1 MIRALGERAAR
12 FAQRWIPDPFVFAIL
27 LTLLTGLLAI
37 FQGPHVARDVLLDRA
52 RAVEARGDVMEGPAR
67 PEASEEVVAQWVG
80 LGDRVRQVGRY
91 WISPEHGF
99 WFLLKFGMQMTV
111 ILVTGYALATTP
123 VLRRMIDALA
133 VLPRGAGSAA
143 ALVALMAM
151 LAAFVHWGLGLM
163 VGALLAR
170 AVGCRARAR
179 GIPVHY
185 PLLGAAGYVGL
196 MVWHGGWSGSA
207 PLIFATDQLGMLG
220 GGEVLPFS
228 QTLFSPMN
236 LTVALLLLLTVPV
249 LYALLAPGDPSRMEP
264 CPLDPEEGS
273 TPEPPPRPTP
283 ADRLDRSRLAAWGIG
298 LAGLAAVI
306 DYALGTERAD
316 QIAVINGIFL
326 FSGLILH
333 GTPRAYLR
341 AITEGTRGAAGIILQ
356 FPFYAGIMG
365 MMSGSGLAALFS
377 EACANLASAA
387 SFPGVAFLSAAVV
400 NLFVPSGGG
409 QVAVQGQILIDAA
422 RSLDV
427 PAWKAVMALA
437 YGDQITNMLQPFWA
451 LALLGITGLEARQ
464 IMGYTLVVMIFS
476 SLIFVVPLTLF

>member
-1 MIRALGERAAR
+1 
-12 FAQRWIPDPFVFAIL
+12 
-27 LTLLTGLLAI
+27 
-37 FQGPHVARDVLLDRA
+37 
-52 RAVEARGDVMEGPAR
+52 
-67 PEASEEVVAQWVG
+67 
-80 LGDRVRQVGRY
+80 VRQVGRY
-91 WISPEHGF
+91 WIDPEEGF

-123 VLRRMIDALA
+123 ILRRMIGALA
-133 VLPRGAGSAA
+133 ILPRGPGSAA

-170 AVGCRARAR
+170 AVGGRARER

-220 GGEVLPFS
+220 GGKVLPFS

-236 LTVALLLLLTVPV
+236 LTVALLLLLTVPA
-249 LYALLAPGDPSRMEP
+249 LCALLAPRDRSRMEA
-264 CPLDPEEGS
+264 CPLPPEAES
-273 TPEPPPRPTP
+273 AAEPPRRPEAP
-283 ADRLDRSRLAAWGIG
+283 ADRLDRCRLAAWGIG
-298 LAGLAAVI
+298 LAGLAAVL
-306 DYALGTERAD
+306 DYALGAERAD

-341 AITEGTRGAAGIILQ
+341 AVTEGTRGAAGIILQ

-377 EACANLASAA
+377 EACASLSTPA

-400 NLFVPSGGG
+400 NVFVPSGGG

-422 RSLDV
+422 RSLGV
-427 PAWKAVMALA
+427 PAWKTVMALA

-476 SLIFVVPLTLF
+476 SVIFLVPLTLF